1 MKQCCLLPPAPSTPL
16 PCPHPHSQSDLSN
29 AATSSASEYHSVAPV
44 VIGSH
49 GGQAILLV
57 HKQGHAL
64 YSNRASQWLVEVL
77 PTEVIVDLQGL
88 WEKRGETLGCPDCPK
103 HLLPESGASKPGPAS
118 SNN

>member
-1 MKQCCLLPPAPSTPL
+1 MVVEPNTGAAPPPLHTLDRASRSQSNAASYPQLHPPHYPTPTSTPR
-16 PCPHPHSQSDLSN
+16 PDLSN

-57 HKQGHAL
+57 HKQGRAL

-77 PTEVIVDLQGL
+77 PTEVIVDL
-88 WEKRGETLGCPDCPK
+88 
-103 HLLPESGASKPGPAS
+103 
-118 SNN
+118 